1 MSPISLWQEVISG
14 DGEAVD
20 RTELGI
26 LQSVLFELL
35 AFVFLCTARP
45 SSHYHTLI
53 FHPSVGTEH
62 RLFSIINDT
71 LYLFCLIRS
80 CLFIHYLI
88 IIEWV
93 PSRC

>member
-26 LQSVLFELL
+26 LQSLLFELI
-35 AFVFLCTARP
+35 AFVFLCTTRP

-53 FHPSVGTEH
+53 FHPFVGMEH
-62 RLFSIINDT
+62 RFFSIINDT
-71 LYLFCLIRS
+71 LYLFCLIKS
-80 CLFIHYLI
+80 CLLIYYLI
-88 IIEWV
+88 NI
-93 PSRC
+93 